1 MAHDLQTV
9 RSSLVLCGV
18 SDVVDWNDQTHAQR
32 IASDLFDDDFQSFMD
47 KTFSALDEDWK
58 TYSSVTQTN
67 GQIRL
72 LPGVKKNIRALV
84 QWVRDRIRLGE
95 NPADTPF
102 PVAEASAILRRY
114 HTHKNWLDKAKE
126 KATTTMPKVF
136 KADMKWLDF
145 RDSLRNFLRTQPGRN
160 GVPLSSVIRES
171 ENPLIRNN
179 VEFID
184 DYIDRATLEGE
195 AFASDAAE
203 VHGYI
208 VNLIAGNATAE
219 NKILPYLSENNGR
232 KDYIALKKHYEG
244 VGAHA
249 KALVEA
255 ENDIQSLF
263 YAGEKKPHMW
273 WEEFETRLVT
283 SFAVI
288 DKHEGREVYSDTSK
302 LRMLAKKVRT
312 CDFLESTLSVIDLE
326 LTKEPVTL
334 TFDQALA
341 NFRNAVNRKFPPE
354 TSAIKKTRRINQ
366 LKNKNKNSNHNSFYK
381 NKNKKDGRQGIQG
394 TEQQNKGNTRKRND
408 TWEVIGTDGSK
419 IEVHPSYSFSG
430 DVWNKIP
437 FPVRAQLMDMRKE
450 YKKTRSQKQVRT
462 KEEEGNEGTSNGDGT
477 IMGGRNEQASLRT
490 RNPNSRS

>member
-1 MAHDLQTV
+1 MAAALQTV
-9 RSSLVLCGV
+9 RSALVLCGV
-18 SDVVDWNDQTHAQR
+18 SDVVGWNNQTDAQR
-32 IASDLFDDDFQSFMD
+32 IASDLFDDDFRSCMD
-47 KTFSALDEDWK
+47 KTFSSLDEDWK
-58 TYSSVTQTN
+58 TYSNVTIAN

-102 PVAEASAILRRY
+102 PVAEVSAILRRY

-136 KADMKWLDF
+136 KTDTKWLDF

-160 GVPLSSVIRES
+160 GVPLSSVIREA
-171 ENPLIRNN
+171 ENPVIRDN

-195 AFASDAAE
+195 AFAADAAE

-219 NKILPYLSENNGR
+219 NKILPYLPENNGR
-232 KDYIALKKHYEG
+232 KDYFALKEHYEG

-354 TSAIKKTRRINQ
+354 MSATKKTRRINQ
-366 LKNKNKNSNHNSFYK
+366 LKNKNNNKNNKNS
-381 NKNKKDGRQGIQG
+381 GRQGNQG
-394 TEQQNKGNTRKRND
+394 TEERNRGNTRKRND
-408 TWEVIGTDGSK
+408 AWEVIGTDGSK
-419 IEVHPSYSFSG
+419 IEVHPSYNFSG
-430 DVWNKIP
+430 DVWKKIP
-437 FPVRAQLMDMRKE
+437 FSVRAHLMDMRKA

-462 KEEEGNEGTSNGDGT
+462 QEEKGNDDSSNSDGT

-490 RNPNSRS
+490 RNPSSRS